1 MRYWVDKP
9 CNYDKIVLKGYKSY
23 EKGIL
28 VFFCCVCIFRN
39 VNMFTNSFGIGSVDC
54 RSW

>member
-23 EKGIL
+23 ENGNSSI
-28 VFFCCVCIFRN
+28 FFLTGPYVCIFRN
-39 VNMFTNSFGIGSVDC
+39 VNN
-54 RSW
+54 